1 MAVESTI
8 SALDVTLVSRQHS
21 PEAEPRSP
29 RSGTGRLSYPTAQ
42 KMDCKS
48 FDARHAAYLDDTL
61 PGFQMEAMR
70 DHLTE
75 CTRCSRRDADVR
87 RALLLLKNLPP
98 IRVSDG
104 FEDRLRARISAE
116 GPAFQPQRAR
126 NFGMMK
132 WGAAAALLVTII
144 GVSSWPGN
152 RNQPSRPTRLPAVFA
167 MPLSISV
174 TDDVTAPEYVA
185 SMSTG
190 IPMWPALML
199 AEEGP
204 LRFASAG
211 RHNASWDSSR
221 HD

>member
-1 MAVESTI
+1 
-8 SALDVTLVSRQHS
+8 
-21 PEAEPRSP
+21 
-29 RSGTGRLSYPTAQ
+29 
-42 KMDCKS
+42 MDCKS
-48 FDARHAAYLDDTL
+48 FDARHAAFLDDTL

-75 CTRCSRRDADVR
+75 CARCSRRDAGVR

-98 IRVSDG
+98 IQVSDG

-116 GPAFQPQRAR
+116 GPAYQQPRTR
-126 NFGMMK
+126 DFGPMK
-132 WGAAAALLVTII
+132 WGAAAALLIAII
-144 GVSSWPGN
+144 GVTSWPAN
-152 RNQPSRPTRLPAVFA
+152 RNAESRPTRLPAVFA

-174 TDDVTAPEYVA
+174 TDNVAAPEYVA

-221 HD
+221 QHD

>member
-1 MAVESTI
+1 
-8 SALDVTLVSRQHS
+8 
-21 PEAEPRSP
+21 
-29 RSGTGRLSYPTAQ
+29 
-42 KMDCKS
+42 MDCKS
-48 FDARHAAYLDDTL
+48 FDARHAAFIDDTL

-70 DHLTE
+70 DHLSD

-98 IRVSDG
+98 IQVSDG

-126 NFGMMK
+126 DFGRMK

-144 GVSSWPGN
+144 GVSSWPAN

-174 TDDVTAPEYVA
+174 TDNEAAPAYVA

-211 RHNASWDSSR
+211 RHNASWDTSR